1 MFAIMKREL
10 LSYFTSPLGY
20 VFIAVFYLFSGI
32 FLFLF
37 TLTSQSVD
45 MSYVYTGMFFVMLI
59 MIPILTMR
67 LMAEENKQKT
77 DQLLLTSPVSLPRLV
92 VGKFLSAFMILLICM
107 LIFLVYG
114 IVLSC
119 FAAVNWAVIFGNI
132 VGMLLLG
139 ALCVSAGI
147 FVSTLTE
154 NQMIAAVGSIGL
166 NIAFILVD
174 SFASVM
180 PTKFLQDVFYS
191 LSFFSRYNE
200 FTIGIFSLSNIFFF
214 ASVAFIFL
222 FLTVRVLEKR
232 RWS

>member
-1 MFAIMKREL
+1 MLAIMKREL

-20 VFIAVFYLFSGI
+20 VFIAIFYLFSGV

-37 TLTSQSVD
+37 TLTSQSTD

-59 MIPILTMR
+59 MIPVLTMR

-77 DQLLLTSPVSLPRLV
+77 DQLLLTSPVSLIRLV
-92 VGKFLSAFMILLICM
+92 LGKFLSAFVILLICM
-107 LIFLVYG
+107 LIFLIYG

-119 FAAVNWAVIFGNI
+119 FASVNWAVILGNI

-139 ALCVSAGI
+139 SLCIAAGL

-154 NQMIAAVGSIGL
+154 NQMIAAVGSIGI
-166 NIAFILVD
+166 NIGFILVD

-214 ASVAFIFL
+214 VSVAFIFL
-222 FLTVRVLEKR
+222 FLTVRVLERR
-232 RWS
+232 RWA

>member
-92 VGKFLSAFMILLICM
+92 MGKFLLPLLFC
-107 LIFLVYG
+107 
-114 IVLSC
+114 LSVC
-119 FAAVNWAVIFGNI
+119 
-132 VGMLLLG
+132 
-139 ALCVSAGI
+139 
-147 FVSTLTE
+147 
-154 NQMIAAVGSIGL
+154 
-166 NIAFILVD
+166 
-174 SFASVM
+174 
-180 PTKFLQDVFYS
+180 
-191 LSFFSRYNE
+191 
-200 FTIGIFSLSNIFFF
+200 
-214 ASVAFIFL
+214 
-222 FLTVRVLEKR
+222 
-232 RWS
+232 

>member
-1 MFAIMKREL
+1 MLAIMKREL

-20 VFIAVFYLFSGI
+20 VFIAVFYLFSGV

-37 TLTSQSVD
+37 TLTSQSTD

-77 DQLLLTSPVSLPRLV
+77 DQLLLTSPVSLTRLV
-92 VGKFLSAFMILLICM
+92 MGKFLSAFMILLVCM
-107 LIFLVYG
+107 FIFLVYG
-114 IVLSC
+114 IVLGC
-119 FAAVNWAVIFGNI
+119 FASVNWAIILGNI

-139 ALCVSAGI
+139 SLCIAAGL

-166 NIAFILVD
+166 NIAFILID

-180 PTKFLQDVFYS
+180 PTKLLQDIFYS
-191 LSFFSRYNE
+191 LSFFSKYNE

-232 RWS
+232 RWA

>member
-77 DQLLLTSPVSLPRLV
+77 DQLLLTSQVSLPRLV
-92 VGKFLSAFMILLICM
+92 MGKFLSAFVILLICM

>member
-92 VGKFLSAFMILLICM
+92 VGKFLSAFVILLICM